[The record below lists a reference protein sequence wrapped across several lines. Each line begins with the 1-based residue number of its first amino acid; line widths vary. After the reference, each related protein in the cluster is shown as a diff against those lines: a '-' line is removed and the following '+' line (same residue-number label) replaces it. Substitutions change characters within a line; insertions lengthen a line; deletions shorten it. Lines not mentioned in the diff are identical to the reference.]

1 MIRHNV
7 CKAHAFYFIV
17 FTFYSK
23 IYVEKLFHLCKANR
37 ILKICFCYTN
47 LPSVKFM
54 RQCIDIDCQYTGL
67 RNTKT
72 RQCQWN
78 PCIVSLLVLWWRHGM
93 ETKSG
98 LLAICDSNLLVM
110 DSPHKGL
117 FSRWFDLALLAL
129 AKFTNAYWEYHVD
142 TVHTWW
148 DILLKDSLTICEI
161 RWKTSC
167 TCFNEN
173 S

>member
-7 CKAHAFYFIV
+7 CKAHAIYFIV

-23 IYVEKLFHLCKANR
+23 IYVEKLFHICKANR

-47 LPSVKFM
+47 LSSVKFM
-54 RQCIDIDCQYTGL
+54 RQCINIDCQYTGL

-72 RQCQWN
+72 SQCQWN

-117 FSRWFDLALLAL
+117 FSRWFDLSSHMFQNSAFSTGEIHQCVLRVSRGHC
-129 AKFTNAYWEYHVD
+129 AYLMGYPA
-142 TVHTWW
+142 
-148 DILLKDSLTICEI
+148 
-161 RWKTSC
+161 
-167 TCFNEN
+167 
-173 S
+173 